1 MTKSE
6 LIEAVAKRSD
16 ITLDRATTVVNA
28 LFDQMIEAMKRG
40 ERIEVRNFGN
50 FVVKEYEGYEGRNP
64 KSGEK
69 VQVPPKRLPFF
80 KSGLGLRKMLNS

>member
-28 LFDQMIEAMKRG
+28 FFNLVVDAMKRD
-40 ERIEVRNFGN
+40 ERIVIRNFGN
-50 FVVKEYEGYEGRNP
+50 FVVKEYGGYIGRNP

-69 VQVPPKRLPFF
+69 VTVAKKRLPFF
-80 KSGLGLRKMLNS
+80 KAGLGLRELINK